1 MSKIERAWINDMLQI
16 GCICCRL
23 FLNVFSPAECHHLLS
38 GGRRRGHLFTIPL
51 CPTHHRSG
59 RNDEEVVSR
68 DQNQRRFEKRYG
80 SEESLLARTREL
92 VQRNATIGQPSS
104 TR

>member
-1 MSKIERAWINDMLQI
+1 MTKAERAWIDSMLQV

-23 FLNVFSPAECHHLLS
+23 FLNVFSQAECHHMLR
-38 GGRRRGHLFTIPL
+38 GGRRRGHLFTLPL
-51 CPTHHRSG
+51 CFLHHRSG

-80 SEESLLARTREL
+80 SEESLLAKTREL
-92 VQRNATIGQPSS
+92 VYQKFGLQIT
-104 TR
+104 